1 MRGPHAHAV
10 YVLGPSATF
19 GRGSATDVQI
29 LDQRVSRQHARV
41 TLEADGSVV
50 LTDLSSCNGTYVH
63 GSKITRRTL
72 CEGDRIQIGFA
83 EYVYECIPG
92 GQRTS
97 SVFENKLTNRG
108 TLGTTIVRKSAKE
121 MLDTPTRQM
130 PALQP
135 RPLQLPQLVKE
146 QAEPAAVAVQPPE
159 PGFEFREEPPPPAI
173 REIELPSHAPTG
185 WSDSAQRPMSFA
197 PRTSR
202 LLSPED
208 QARLDDETQPLSIFF
223 DEPQPSATEA
233 PSVSAAPQT
242 AIHSSPQPRAEP
254 RPAPQPAPAA
264 GTSSQP
270 SASPRVEAAH
280 RAIDAVMRMLALR
293 HREASGQP
301 LKVQDR
307 VQLRK
312 LEQAL
317 RESNRGRD
325 NRRRW
330 ARLPCQLG
338 AEVDEGA
345 SRGVVS
351 DVGAGGLCVQEV
363 NLVPAIGD
371 ELSIGVRLGDD
382 RYSRVAVF
390 STRVV
395 WVDSGHSSFGAI
407 FAGPARW
414 ELAG

>member
-108 TLGTTIVRKSAKE
+108 TLGATIVRKSAKE

-146 QAEPAAVAVQPPE
+146 KTASVAVEPSQPE
-159 PGFEFREEPPPPAI
+159 PGFEFREEPPPPGI
-173 REIELPSHAPTG
+173 REIELPSDAPQG
-185 WSDSAQRPMSFA
+185 WRDSTHRPMSFA
-197 PRTSR
+197 PRAPR

-208 QARLDDETQPLSIFF
+208 EARLDDETQPLSIFF
-223 DEPQPSATEA
+223 DDPQPNPSEA
-233 PSVSAAPQT
+233 QRVSAAPQ
-242 AIHSSPQPRAEP
+242 HSSVQP
-254 RPAPQPAPAA
+254 
-264 GTSSQP
+264 SSQP
-270 SASPRVEAAH
+270 RPQHRPAAQPAAAPTQPTMSPRVEAAH

-293 HREASGQP
+293 NREASGQP

-338 AEVDEGA
+338 AEVDAGA

-363 NLVPAIGD
+363 NLVPQIGD

-390 STRVV
+390 TTRVV